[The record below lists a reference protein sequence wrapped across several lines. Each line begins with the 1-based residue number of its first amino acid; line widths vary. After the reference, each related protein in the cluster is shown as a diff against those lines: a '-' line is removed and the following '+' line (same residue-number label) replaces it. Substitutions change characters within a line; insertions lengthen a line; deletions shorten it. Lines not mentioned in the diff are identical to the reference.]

1 MDEKLA
7 TLRAVPL
14 FVGLDDNELK
24 AVGALC
30 EELNMPAGHELTHE
44 ETFGNEFYMIVEGD
58 VRIHRAGAT
67 IRTLGPGDF
76 LGEIAL
82 LDHGRRTVS
91 ATCETPCR
99 LLVLGHRRVPLAAR
113 QPTRYPG
120 PRARGA
126 CPPRPPARPRLRH
139 LASVAPA
146 T

>member
-30 EELNMPAGHELTHE
+30 EERDLPAGYELTHE
-44 ETFGNEFYMIVEGD
+44 ETFGDEFYMIVGGE

-67 IRTLGPGDF
+67 IRTLGSGDF

-99 LLVLGHRRVPLAAR
+99 LLVLGHRQFHALLDAQPDIRVHVLEALARRVR
-113 QPTRYPG
+113 Q
-120 PRARGA
+120 
-126 CPPRPPARPRLRH
+126 
-139 LASVAPA
+139 LAPDSDI
-146 T
+146 